1 MKTNMTFLKLAGI
14 ALLAM
19 AGSAA
24 ASACSSDDNAAP
36 TGPTV
41 LDSGSPDGTTGDD
54 SGNAGGDSGGSSSG
68 GDSGN
73 GSDAHVDAG
82 PPCTPDGGA
91 TAICN
96 SCATV
101 GGNDSNN
108 TCSPFGCAG
117 FYNNA
122 THGVPSPLPSP

>member
-1 MKTNMTFLKLAGI
+1 MNATSKSLKLALV

-41 LDSGSPDGTTGDD
+41 LDSGSPDGTTED
-54 SGNAGGDSGGSSSG
+54 SGNSESDSGGSSSG
-68 GDSGN
+68 GDSGS
-73 GSDAHVDAG
+73 GTDAKSDAA
-82 PPCTPDGGA
+82 PCTPDGGA
-91 TAICN
+91 SATCN

-101 GGNDSNN
+101 GGNDSLN
-108 TCSPFGCAG
+108 TCSAFGCAG
-117 FYNNA
+117 YYNNA
-122 THGVPSPLPSP
+122 MHGVPSTLPSP

>member
-1 MKTNMTFLKLAGI
+1 MNTTSKFLKLAGI

-54 SGNAGGDSGGSSSG
+54 SGNSEPDSGGSSSG
-68 GDSGN
+68 GDSGS
-73 GSDAHVDAG
+73 GADAKSDAA
-82 PPCTPDGGA
+82 PCTPDGGA
-91 TAICN
+91 AAKCN
-96 SCATV
+96 SCATI
-101 GGNDSNN
+101 GGNDSLN
-108 TCSPFGCAG
+108 TCSAFGCAG